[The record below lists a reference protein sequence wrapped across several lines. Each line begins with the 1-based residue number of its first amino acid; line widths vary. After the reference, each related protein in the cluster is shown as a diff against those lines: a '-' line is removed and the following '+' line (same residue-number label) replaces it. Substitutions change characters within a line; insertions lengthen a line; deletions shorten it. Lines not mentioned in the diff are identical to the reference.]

1 MVRIDWQSRYLVN
14 TASVYAFTAAKV
26 ATGLILFPRYYEYF
40 DETEFGIWALVWSF
54 LGYTLLLDFGM
65 GVTVQ
70 RAVAR
75 ESVNRNLK
83 NVGDLFSTIFWI
95 FMGFGL
101 VLFLGIV
108 GMRGFFFDAL
118 DVPAVYQPEA
128 ARALFYFAAGLGLIM
143 PLSLFKAVLMGMQRL
158 DIVFGAMFL
167 ATIAGFL
174 ALWYGIDHGWTL
186 SELMGVAMLSSFG
199 DGLLVLIPAFIAGR
213 GITIAPSRFSWRK
226 LHGQVRFSLY
236 VYGMGVLGVLV
247 GQADRLIVSRVLGL
261 AALTVYQ
268 PAWKVGS
275 LVATGGGQILR
286 SVPSAAAHL
295 HAAKAQ
301 DKLVDLLLRSSRL
314 SFILGIVLYFPC
326 AAFMQELLGI
336 LTGRK
341 GVPDGAWITAQLFLL
356 ATLVSMVVGA
366 ATKKTL
372 LMTGEERFLFRYH
385 LWSLVLRLAL
395 GVTLAF
401 AFGVPGVAGGVLI
414 ATLTLNL
421 ALIVRRTLAI
431 TKQTWMAYVLYHV
444 RGTGLGFLALGVGV
458 LGAAWIWPQPARPSV
473 AITFLKLLVSTVPA
487 LALLRRSIRETWIRS
502 EREVVAR
509 SCAEA

>member
-26 ATGLILFPRYYEYF
+26 ITGLVLFPRYYEYF
-40 DETEFGIWALVWSF
+40 DETEFGLWALVWSF

-75 ESVNRNLK
+75 ESVKGNLK
-83 NVGDLFSTIFWI
+83 NVGELFSTIFWI
-95 FMGFGL
+95 FVAFGL
-101 VLFLGIV
+101 LLFLGIWFL
-108 GMRGFFFDAL
+108 REFFFDAL
-118 DVPAVYQPEA
+118 KVPGEYRLEA
-128 ARALFYFAAGLGLIM
+128 GRALFYFAAGLGLIM
-143 PLSLFKAVLMGMQRL
+143 PLSVFKAVLMGMQRL
-158 DIVFGAMFL
+158 DLVFGAMFL

-186 SELMGVAMLSSFG
+186 SQLMGVAMLSSFG
-199 DGLLVLIPAFIAGR
+199 DGLMVLIPAFIAGR
-213 GITIAPSRFSWRK
+213 GITIAPSRCSWRK
-226 LHGQVRFSLY
+226 LRGQVRFSLY
-236 VYGMGVLGVLV
+236 VYGMGVLSVLV

-261 AALTVYQ
+261 AALSVYQ

-301 DKLVDLLLRSSRL
+301 DKLVELLLRSSRL
-314 SFILGIVLYFPC
+314 SFILGLVLYLPC

-341 GVPDGAWITAQLFLL
+341 GVPEGAWITAQLFLL

-366 ATKKTL
+366 ATKKTM

-385 LWSLVLRLAL
+385 LWSLTLRIVL
-395 GVTLAF
+395 GVTLALS
-401 AFGVPGVAGGVLI
+401 FGVPGVAAGVLI

-421 ALIVRRTLAI
+421 ALIVPRTLAI
-431 TKQTWMAYVLYHV
+431 TNQTWRAYLLYHV

-458 LGAAWIWPQPARPSV
+458 LAAAVLWPQPGRPSI
-473 AITFLKLLVSTVPA
+473 AITFGKLLISTLPA
-487 LALLRRSIRETWIRS
+487 LALLRGPIRETWIR
-502 EREVVAR
+502 RTPEVAPQ